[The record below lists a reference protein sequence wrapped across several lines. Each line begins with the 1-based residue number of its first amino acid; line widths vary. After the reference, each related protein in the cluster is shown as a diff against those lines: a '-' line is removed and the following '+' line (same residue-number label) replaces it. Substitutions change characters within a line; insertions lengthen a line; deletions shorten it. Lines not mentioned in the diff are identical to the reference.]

1 MLAYHFLVGC
11 CMYVALNSAP
21 SPLGAL
27 SLLSN
32 TLRRGNER
40 NGTALCP
47 GHLVMDTRG
56 ICDVA
61 KKFILKSSV
70 FFFKNSNYQRDV
82 IQLFLQMIQ
91 TRESH
96 EVHSNIRGKR
106 CNFQTASGLI
116 SKRSGNFPLVSH
128 TVEICVAD
136 FSCHPTISVDVG
148 EEHPACWWSIVAGVF
163 SCFDLC
169 MLYIF
174 YNHFQLHV
182 FFAS

>member
-1 MLAYHFLVGC
+1 MLL
-11 CMYVALNSAP
+11 
-21 SPLGAL
+21 
-27 SLLSN
+27 
-32 TLRRGNER
+32 
-40 NGTALCP
+40 
-47 GHLVMDTRG
+47 
-56 ICDVA
+56 

-70 FFFKNSNYQRDV
+70 FFFKNSNYQRGCYSTIFADDPDK
-82 IQLFLQMIQ
+82 
-91 TRESH
+91 RESH

-182 FFAS
+182 FFRQLILK

>member
-1 MLAYHFLVGC
+1 
-11 CMYVALNSAP
+11 MYVALNSAP

-61 KKFILKSSV
+61 KKNHLDLKSSV
-70 FFFKNSNYQRDV
+70 FFFKNSNYQRGCYSTIFADDPDK
-82 IQLFLQMIQ
+82 
-91 TRESH
+91 RESH

-163 SCFDLC
+163 F
-169 MLYIF
+169 
-174 YNHFQLHV
+174 V
-182 FFAS
+182 F